1 MAEIKFISLFKSWRM
16 YYVCALKL
24 ILFPTVIVG
33 LLLAVDKIFGVNII
47 DNSVMLGF
55 FIAFAM
61 PTAGLASTFADGF
74 GGDTENAVSMTLGTT
89 VLSTLTIPVLYG
101 VLSYLL

>member
-1 MAEIKFISLFKSWRM
+1 M

-24 ILFPTVIVG
+24 ILFPTIIVG
-33 LLLAVDKIFGVNII
+33 LLLAVDKIFSANTI
-47 DNSVMLGF
+47 DNSVILGF

-89 VLSTLTIPVLYG
+89 LLSILTIPILYWI
-101 VLSYLL
+101 LSYLL